1 MPLTLLSAS
10 CLLGDGEEGEEE
22 LGDGEEELG
31 DGEEEEELGDGE
43 EGPVH

>member
-1 MPLTLLSAS
+1 M
-10 CLLGDGEEGEEE
+10 GRRNYGEEGEEE

-31 DGEEEEELGDGE
+31 GGEEELGDRE

>member
-10 CLLGDGEEGEEE
+10 CLLGDGEEE

-31 DGEEEEELGDGE
+31 GGEEELGDRE

>member
-1 MPLTLLSAS
+1 M
-10 CLLGDGEEGEEE
+10 GRRNYGEEE

-31 DGEEEEELGDGE
+31 SGEEELGDGE